1 VLGQVEPFQMDRDP
15 DYRWTAAL
23 ALAVSLLATL
33 ATWHVVRTHE
43 QTEVRWVTTLAA
55 QALREKLVTDMEWQM
70 LGLDRLAVMWDAASP
85 AQELWT
91 RNAELYIQHR
101 PGCVA
106 VEWVESNH
114 EKGVLVTAAGANGR
128 PLAFAGLPEAVLEAA
143 ASRGAATTS
152 APETMPD
159 GHRQW
164 VIAYPV
170 YDRRQRRG
178 FVLTFFDLEQT
189 LGRILGDVKDLGF
202 SVAVSQPN
210 QPEYVLP
217 GTSREHENEWGTVVQ
232 VPLSGATWVLRVW
245 PDSDVVNRIKSSL
258 PEVALN
264 LGTIL
269 SLLLALSFYSAASAR
284 LSSAHTRRANEALQ
298 VEIGAR
304 EGAQEE
310 LRRAHAELETRIEQR
325 TSELATA
332 NTLLHKEVAEHQRAE
347 ETLRELTGRLFQLQD
362 QERRRLGRELH
373 DGAVQNLVAL
383 GMDVSLIRDALPA
396 EAGDARQLVS
406 ECVGLI
412 GQSTTELRTISY
424 LLHPPYFD
432 ELGLTASLRDFVEG
446 FATRSG
452 IQVTLEIDPDF
463 GRLRSEVEL
472 AIYRVIQEA
481 LSNVHRHAESPTA
494 TISLARHA
502 QFVQLEVAD
511 AGRGIPP
518 EVLASEGARFAGV
531 GIAGMRERI
540 RGLGGRLDI
549 QSDPGGTRVQ
559 AVLPVPAASSS

>member
-1 VLGQVEPFQMDRDP
+1 MDRDP

-23 ALAVSLLATL
+23 ALAVGLLATV
-33 ATWHVVRTHE
+33 TSWQIIRSHE
-43 QTEVRWVTTLAA
+43 HSDVRWATTLAA
-55 QALREKLVTDMEWQM
+55 QAIREKLVTDMEWQM
-70 LGLDRLAVMWDAASP
+70 LGLDRLAMLWEAASP
-85 AQELWT
+85 AEELWT

-106 VEWVESNH
+106 VEWLTPAREL
-114 EKGVLVTAAGANGR
+114 GVVVTAGERANLR

-143 ASRGAATTS
+143 SNAGVAKIS
-152 APETMPD
+152 APETLSD
-159 GHRQW
+159 GRRQW

-170 YDRRQRRG
+170 YAKGQSRG
-178 FVLTFFDLEQT
+178 FVVAFFDLEPT
-189 LGRILGDVKDLGF
+189 LEHILGNARGLGF
-202 SVAVSQPN
+202 SVGVSQPD

-217 GTSREHENEWGTVVQ
+217 GTSREHEQEWGTVVDA
-232 VPLSGATWVLRVW
+232 PLSGTTWQLRVW
-245 PDSDVVNRIKSSL
+245 PNADVVNRIKSSL
-258 PEVALN
+258 PEVAL
-264 LGTIL
+264 GVGFAL
-269 SLLLALSFYSAASAR
+269 SLLLALSFYFAASAA
-284 LSSAHTRRANEALQ
+284 LSSARTRHAHDALQ
-298 VEIGAR
+298 REMSVR

-310 LRRAHAELETRIEQR
+310 LRRAHGELETRIEQR

-383 GMDVSLIRDALPA
+383 AMDVGLIRDALPPQDHGVK
-396 EAGDARQLVS
+396 ELVN

-412 GQSTTELRTISY
+412 RQSTNELRTISY

-432 ELGLTASLRDFVEG
+432 ELGLTASLRDFVDG

-452 IQVTLEIDPDF
+452 IRVTLDIDPRF

-481 LSNVHRHAESPTA
+481 LSNIHRHAESPTA

-502 QFVQLEVAD
+502 GLVQVEVAD
-511 AGRGIPP
+511 AGHGIPP
-518 EVLASEGARFAGV
+518 EVLASEGARFTGV
-531 GIAGMRERI
+531 GIAGMRERV

-549 QSDPGGTRVQ
+549 RSDSSGTRVQ
-559 AVLPVPAASSS
+559 AVLPVPAPSDT